1 MPVAPAHEL
10 LVAGHVDDA
19 DGSAAWQ
26 VESSKSQLN
35 GDAATLF
42 FDQAVGVGAGECL
55 YERRFAVVDVARG
68 ANDDRGFVVFV
79 GRHGCLLSI
88 VKGSALVTGRDS
100 GAVPHEPN
108 ASVGRLC
115 ELRTV

>member
-1 MPVAPAHEL
+1 M
-10 LVAGHVDDA
+10 AGHVDDA

-26 VESSKSQLN
+26 VESSKAQLN
-35 GDAATLF
+35 GDAATLL
-42 FDQAVGVGAGECL
+42 FDQAVGVGAGERL
-55 YERRFAVVDVARG
+55 HKRRFAVVDVARG

-88 VKGSALVTGRDS
+88 VKDSALVTGRDS